1 MQLLADDNEPAFTV
15 AYRTAPGGADR
26 ELRVHRVAVTGLPPG
41 VQALFVT
48 SDLQGYTDGP
58 RGPELAG
65 FAVAAAMAR
74 HAAER
79 GIARERVG
87 VLLAGDLY
95 AGADAQHR
103 AIVGDVR
110 PVWRA
115 FAQRAAFVAGVAG
128 NHDAFGATVDEV
140 RAFAAEP
147 GVALLD
153 PGIHGLAVA
162 VEFAGLRIAG
172 VSGIVG
178 SPNRPWRRRH
188 DDYIDAVAAAI
199 GAQPDV
205 LLLHQNPA
213 LPGVRRDELSRLT
226 QVLAAA
232 GSGVVV
238 FGHAFSPAPRF
249 ALGRCQVLATE
260 GRAFWLEAV
269 DGVGGAPAVGGG
281 NGVG

>member
-1 MQLLADDNEPAFTV
+1 MQLLADHDEPAFAV
-15 AYRTAPGGADR
+15 AYREAPGGAARD
-26 ELRVHRVAVTGLPPG
+26 LRVHRVAAAGLPAG

-48 SDLQGYTDGP
+48 SDLQGYADGP
-58 RGPELAG
+58 RGVELAG
-65 FAVAAAMAR
+65 IAVAEAMGR

-79 GIARERVG
+79 GIPRARLG
-87 VLLAGDLY
+87 VLLAGDLF
-95 AGADAQHR
+95 AGADDKQR

-115 FAQRAAFVAGVAG
+115 FAQHAAFVAGVAG
-128 NHDAFGATVDEV
+128 NHDAFGATPDDV

-153 PGIHGLAVA
+153 PGMHGLAVA
-162 VEFAGLRIAG
+162 AEFAGLRIAG

-178 SPNRPWRRRH
+178 NTDRPWRRRQ
-188 DDYIDAVAAAI
+188 DDYIEAVASAI
-199 GAQPDV
+199 GAAPDI

-232 GSGVVV
+232 GNGVVV
-238 FGHAFSPAPRF
+238 FGHAYSPAPRF
-249 ALGRCQVLATE
+249 ALGRCQLLATE

-269 DGVGGAPAVGGG
+269 DPAAAAPAVGGG
-281 NGVG
+281 GGAG